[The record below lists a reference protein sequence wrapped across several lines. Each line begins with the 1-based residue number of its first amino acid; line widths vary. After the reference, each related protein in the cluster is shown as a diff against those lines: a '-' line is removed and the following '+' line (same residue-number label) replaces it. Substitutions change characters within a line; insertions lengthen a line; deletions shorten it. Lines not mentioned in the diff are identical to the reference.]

1 MKEIVHPKQV
11 ALRTSEIIT
20 LSVDVTQKGGSRNNQ
35 LGINIFPSLRL
46 EGGSAALSQFAVHDI
61 IKNNLLQLVR
71 NASYVRESVAV
82 HSFDV
87 LLDTRRRRNVGVFL
101 NTFNQSLI
109 PWPVLPWTGSNLDV
123 NCRQQRSSVNDL
135 IKQKTLDSRM
145 ARTTRQAQCRVRSSV
160 DDQTSLKRV
169 VLILEHSLVNGS
181 VAFKDF

>member
-46 EGGSAALSQFAVHDI
+46 EGGAVALSQFAVHDI

-87 LLDTRRRRNVGVFL
+87 LLDTRWRRNVGVFL
-101 NTFNQSLI
+101 NTFQQSKI
-109 PWPVLPWTGSNLDV
+109 PWPENPWTGCNLDV

-135 IKQKTLDSRM
+135 AKQKTK

-160 DDQTSLKRV
+160 DDQTSFKRV

-181 VAFKDF
+181 VVFKDI